1 MKISLLAA
9 GAALALAAFAPK
21 NIAAQALPLKETVA
35 GPCDRPCLIDI
46 ADKYLEAMIAKD
58 PSRLLWATRAKYTEN
73 GMILRVGDALWA
85 TATGLGKYRE
95 HFVDVQGGQVGWMG
109 VVLEN
114 GSPVLLGLRLKVANH
129 RILEVEHIVSRGRE
143 GAEMLEKQG
152 APPAIFS
159 QPLTPAER
167 VSREQLIAAANAYF
181 DGIEQSSGSV
191 VPFADSCVRVEN
203 GRQTAPIVPSAAQS
217 GANSG
222 TFSRMAGLTCSQ
234 QLDTGAFSY
243 ITEVRDRR
251 FEVVDEENG
260 NVLAFAIFAHPG
272 NVLFAQMPG
281 KPRVQ
286 MHPAAL
292 KPFDTQIAEVFKIKS
307 GRIHQIEAVIN
318 TAAYGIPSGWEK

>member
-1 MKISLLAA
+1 MKTTLLAA
-9 GAALALAAFAPK
+9 AAALAFAALAPK
-21 NIAAQALPLKETVA
+21 NLPAQALPLKETIA
-35 GPCDRPCLIDI
+35 GPCHRQCLIDI
-46 ADKYLEAMIAKD
+46 ADRYLEAMVAKD
-58 PSRLLWATRAKYTEN
+58 PTRVLWATRLKYTEN
-73 GMILRVGDALWA
+73 GMILRVGEALWA
-85 TATGLGKYRE
+85 TATGIGKYRQ
-95 HFVDVQGGQVGWMG
+95 HFADPQGGQVGWIG

-114 GSPVLLGLRLKVANH
+114 GSPVLLGLRLKVVNH

-143 GAEMLEKQG
+143 GAEMLEKKG
-152 APPAIFS
+152 APPAIFG

-167 VSREQLIAAANAYF
+167 LPRAQLISAANAYF

-191 VPFADSCVRVEN
+191 VPFADSCVRIEN
-203 GRQTAPIVPSAAQS
+203 GRQTAPTTPPAGQS

-234 QLDTGAFSY
+234 QLDTGIFSY

-251 FEVVDEENG
+251 FEVVDEETG
-260 NVLAFAIFAHPG
+260 NVLAFVIFAHPG

-281 KPRVQ
+281 KPRMD

-292 KPFDTQIAEVFKIKS
+292 KPFDTQIAEVFKVKA